1 MTTMIRRF
9 RCYRCAG
16 DHCPVVADPAVSDPA
31 GGWSGNDTGGS
42 GAHRGTGPVRGRADR
57 RAFQG
62 PRVCALRPGTPR
74 GRRRLRRSGRCCS
87 HRGRPGLQPAGS
99 AAIFGAFA
107 AHHVDLRCRRAT
119 ALPDLRGPQGRRPAL
134 CPETTVGLST
144 MRLGKLS
151 DVSARIEPM
160 LTKRRAVDLC
170 RLAGCCCCC
179 SC

>member
-1 MTTMIRRF
+1 MTTMIVASVATGALATIARWLLTRRSVIL
-9 RCYRCAG
+9 REVGRKR
-16 DHCPVVADPAVSDPA
+16 
-31 GGWSGNDTGGS
+31 
-42 GAHRGTGPVRGRADR
+42 HRRLR
-57 RAFQG
+57 RAPRNWACPGPGRPSCISGPQG
-62 PRVCALRPGTPR
+62 VRPATGYAE

-99 AAIFGAFA
+99 AAIFGGFA